1 MKIAI
6 ISDIHENFH
15 NLILAIQE
23 MDKQGVEQI
32 FCLGDLINP
41 GIGKVLATQ
50 SIPVFMIWGNND
62 GDRVE
67 ITLASKRAGSQLTVS
82 ARTFDFRDVDGRKF
96 FLTHYDDLAKPMAQS
111 GLYDAVF
118 FGHNHDLSHEK
129 IRDCWLLNPGEL
141 AASKTKTATFIIYD
155 TQANDFEIINLE
167 GSITL
172 KTPLMEAYF
181 KEHGHKMGLRSKQ
194 LNTGGIIP
202 STSPIYNR
210 LKAVAK
216 DAKGVVFSGLPGVGK
231 SLYINEFKRIA
242 TAIGRDITVIQ
253 WDIARKSFETPAIA
267 QHFPMGDG
275 VVHNGVKLSA
285 GKWLLATI
293 KNWLITHT
301 EEKDLLL
308 IEAPLVG
315 HRFIELAQIQN
326 DPILENFFN
335 SESFQMIA
343 PIPSKQVR
351 AKIEA
356 DRAAQ
361 ISEDA
366 QVWTG
371 AKPSVMLMLWKR
383 ICGIA
388 NEFGKDLP
396 MEGQPPYDP
405 AIYEF
410 VFSKI
415 LKNRH
420 FIPLYIDEVFE
431 VKIKDETELHN
442 TGSLAADAETANRI
456 AQSVLKEYP
465 STEAI
470 DAVVAGWYLS

>member
-1 MKIAI
+1 M
-6 ISDIHENFH
+6 
-15 NLILAIQE
+15 
-23 MDKQGVEQI
+23 
-32 FCLGDLINP
+32 
-41 GIGKVLATQ
+41 
-50 SIPVFMIWGNND
+50 
-62 GDRVE
+62 
-67 ITLASKRAGSQLTVS
+67 
-82 ARTFDFRDVDGRKF
+82 
-96 FLTHYDDLAKPMAQS
+96 
-111 GLYDAVF
+111 
-118 FGHNHDLSHEK
+118 
-129 IRDCWLLNPGEL
+129 
-141 AASKTKTATFIIYD
+141 
-155 TQANDFEIINLE
+155 
-167 GSITL
+167 
-172 KTPLMEAYF
+172 
-181 KEHGHKMGLRSKQ
+181 
-194 LNTGGIIP
+194 
-202 STSPIYNR
+202 
-210 LKAVAK
+210 
-216 DAKGVVFSGLPGVGK
+216 PGVGK

-326 DPILENFFN
+326 DPFLENFFN
-335 SESFQMIA
+335 SESFQMSA